1 MTPERW
7 QQIKAIVSNA
17 LERELGRRAQFL
29 AQACG
34 GDAAL
39 RAEVDSLLAHEQPA
53 EDFIEQPAFELPT
66 TLTTQG
72 GGRPEAAQRIG
83 PYKLLRELGR
93 GGMGAVWLAAR
104 DDEFRKQVAIKLIK
118 RGMDSDFILRRF
130 RTERQI
136 LASLDHPH
144 IARLLDGGTTED
156 GSPYLVM
163 EYAEGQP
170 LGDYCDSRRLTTPE
184 RLRLFRD
191 VCAAVHYAHQHLVVH
206 RDLKPSNIL
215 VTQDGVTK
223 DGTVKLLDFGIA
235 KLLTPELSA
244 ETLDPTAPELRL
256 MTPEYASPEQVRGL
270 PITTASD
277 VYSLGV
283 VLYELLTGHRPYRL
297 KSRAPHEVMRAVCDS
312 EPERPSTAVTREET
326 ISTGENAVTLT
337 PEAVSRTRD
346 GQPATLRRRLKGDID
361 NIVLMALRKEP
372 QRRYASVEQFSEDI
386 RRHLEGL
393 PVIARRSTFGYR
405 ASKFVRRNR
414 LAVGAAAVVLVTLV
428 VGIVLTAQ
436 ARARAERR
444 FNEVRQLA
452 KAVVFDYNDAIEKLP
467 GSTPVRQRIV
477 SDALKYLD
485 GLSREAGGDRAL
497 KLELAEAYQRIGNIQ
512 GNGNVSNLGDT
523 EGALTSYRKALA
535 LQESLAADGRK
546 NTDVR
551 RHLAKTYT
559 LIGDVLWDMGKLNE
573 TLESYK
579 RALPLREADVA
590 DHPNGVEEKRE
601 LAKLLLSL
609 GDLSGND
616 GMANLGDTAAG
627 AAYHR
632 RSLAIREALAAAQPQ
647 NADLR
652 RDLFDGLLRMGDIQR
667 AAGESSAAVETYRQ
681 GLAMIEELS
690 AADPHDIYKRTE
702 IANTAIRLGRLLNE
716 RERAAE
722 ALEAIEKAVAVME
735 SLAAAESANAAFK
748 RNLSV
753 TYNHAA
759 ISLLK
764 LNRPAEAL
772 KRTRQAMA
780 IIESLA
786 AADGSNKSFRADF
799 AITRRRMGDAYALL
813 NDTTTALNLYR
824 QALTLQE
831 EAQAEAPSA
840 NLREGIAISRWRIA
854 GLLARTGDLSGAL
867 NFYGQALANYDA
879 LFASGLRN
887 VVMRRDYA
895 ATQAKAAAV
904 YAQLNRW
911 PEAREAYQLSLDIY
925 TELRGQG
932 ALPEADTGKPDELAR
947 EIAKC
952 DAALAK
958 VR

>member
-1 MTPERW
+1 
-7 QQIKAIVSNA
+7 
-17 LERELGRRAQFL
+17 
-29 AQACG
+29 
-34 GDAAL
+34 
-39 RAEVDSLLAHEQPA
+39 
-53 EDFIEQPAFELPT
+53 LPT
-66 TLTTQG
+66 PLT
-72 GGRPEAAQRIG
+72 PAAHPPCR
-83 PYKLLRELGR
+83 
-93 GGMGAVWLAAR
+93 AR
-104 DDEFRKQVAIKLIK
+104 
-118 RGMDSDFILRRF
+118 RR
-130 RTERQI
+130 TKRQI
-136 LASLDHPH
+136 LASLDHPN

-170 LGDYCDSRRLTTPE
+170 LADYCDSRKLTTAE

-191 VCAAVHYAHQHLVVH
+191 VCAAVHYAHQRLVVH
-206 RDLKPSNIL
+206 RDLKPSNI
-215 VTQDGVTK
+215 VVTK
-223 DGTVKLLDFGIA
+223 DGAVKLLDFGIA

-244 ETLDPTAPELRL
+244 ETIDPTSPELRM

-297 KSRAPHEVMRAVCDS
+297 KSRAPHEIMRAVCDS

-326 ISTGENAVTLT
+326 VSAGASAVTLT
-337 PEAVSRTRD
+337 PEAVSKTRD

-405 ASKFVRRNR
+405 ASKFVGRNK
-414 LAVGAAAVVLVTLV
+414 LAVGAAAVVFVTLA
-428 VGIVLTAQ
+428 VGIVLTAR
-436 ARARAERR
+436 AGARAERR

-452 KAVVFDYNDAIEKLP
+452 KAVVFDYSDEIERLP

-485 GLSREAGGDRAL
+485 GLAREAGGDRAL

-512 GNGNVSNLGDT
+512 GNGNYNNLGDT
-523 EGALTSYRKALA
+523 DGALTSYRKALA
-535 LQESLAADGRK
+535 LQESLAADEPK

-551 RHLAKTYT
+551 RHLAQTYT

-579 RALPLREADVA
+579 RALPLREAAVA

-616 GMANLGDTAAG
+616 GMANLGDTVAG

-632 RSLAIREALAAAQPQ
+632 KSLAIREALAAAQPQ
-647 NADLR
+647 RAELR
-652 RDLFDGLLRMGDIQR
+652 RDLYDGLLRIGDMQR
-667 AAGESSAAVETYRQ
+667 ITGDADAAVETYRKC
-681 GLAMIEELS
+681 LALIEELS
-690 AADPHDIYKRTE
+690 AADPQNVYRRME

-716 RERAAE
+716 QERAAE
-722 ALEAIEKAVAVME
+722 ALEAIRKALAIME

-753 TYNHAA
+753 THSYAV

-764 LNRPAEAL
+764 LKRPAEAL
-772 KRTRQAMA
+772 EHARQSMA

-786 AADGSNKSFRADF
+786 AADASNQTFRADL
-799 AITRRRMGDAYALL
+799 AVAHRRTGDAFAQL
-813 NDTTTALNLYR
+813 NDVPAALRHHR

-831 EAQAEAPSA
+831 EMKAEVPDTSLHE
-840 NLREGIAISRWRIA
+840 NVAISQWRVA
-854 GLLARTGDLSGAL
+854 DLLARAGDANGAL
-867 NFYGQALANYDA
+867 GYYGKSLANYDA
-879 LFASGLRN
+879 LFAAGSGDDIT
-887 VVMRRDYA
+887 RRDFA
-895 ATQAKAAAV
+895 ATLAKTAAL
-904 YAQLNRW
+904 YAGLGRW
-911 PEAREAYQLSLDIY
+911 SEARAAYQRSLDVY
-925 TELRGQG
+925 VQLRGKG
-932 ALPEADTGKPDELAR
+932 GCPKRKRASPMSLPAR
-947 EIAKC
+947 
-952 DAALAK
+952 L
-958 VR
+958 

>member
-7 QQIKAIVSNA
+7 RQIKAIVNDA
-17 LERELGRRAQFL
+17 LEQAPGSRARFL
-29 AQACG
+29 AEACG

-39 RAEVDSLLAHEQPA
+39 RAEVDSLLAHEEPA
-53 EDFIEQPAFELPT
+53 ENFIEQPAFELPT
-66 TLTTQG
+66 TLTTDADR
-72 GGRPEAAQRIG
+72 RPEPARRIG
-83 PYKLLRELGR
+83 PYKLVREIGH
-93 GGMGAVWLAAR
+93 GGMGAVWLAVR

-170 LGDYCDSRRLTTPE
+170 LADYCDSRKLTTAE

-191 VCAAVHYAHQHLVVH
+191 VCAAVHYAHQRLVVH
-206 RDLKPSNIL
+206 RDLKPSNII
-215 VTQDGVTK
+215 VTK
-223 DGTVKLLDFGIA
+223 DGAVKLLDFGIA

-244 ETLDPTAPELRL
+244 ETIDPTAPELRL

-297 KSRAPHEVMRAVCDS
+297 KSRAPHEIMRAVCDS
-312 EPERPSTAVTREET
+312 EPERPSTAVTREEMV
-326 ISTGENAVTLT
+326 STGENTVTLT

-405 ASKFVRRNR
+405 ASKFVGRNK
-414 LAVGAAAVVLVTLV
+414 LAVGAAAVVFVTLA
-428 VGIVLTAQ
+428 VGIVLTAR

-452 KAVVFDYNDAIEKLP
+452 KAVVFEYSDEIEKLP

-485 GLSREAGGDRAL
+485 GLAREAGDDRAL

-512 GNGNVSNLGDT
+512 GNSNYSNLGDT

-535 LQESLAADGRK
+535 LQEPLAADEPQ

-551 RHLAKTYT
+551 RHLAQTYT

-579 RALPLREADVA
+579 RALPLREAAVA

-609 GDLSGND
+609 GDLSSND
-616 GMANLGDTAAG
+616 GMANLGDTVAG

-632 RSLAIREALAAAQPQ
+632 KSLAIREALAAAQPQ

-652 RDLFDGLLRMGDIQR
+652 RDLFDGLVRMGDIQR
-667 AAGESSAAVETYRQ
+667 AAGESNTAVETYRQ
-681 GLAMIEELS
+681 GLTMIEGLS
-690 AADPHDIYKRTE
+690 AADPHNVYKRTE
-702 IANTAIRLGRLLNE
+702 IASTAIRLGRLLNE
-716 RERAAE
+716 QERAAE
-722 ALEAIEKAVAVME
+722 ALEAIKKALTVME
-735 SLAAAESANAAFK
+735 SLAAAEAANAAFK

-753 TYNHAA
+753 AHNHAVV
-759 ISLLK
+759 SLLK
-764 LNRPAEAL
+764 LNRPAKAL
-772 KRTRQAMA
+772 EHARKSIT
-780 IIESLA
+780 IIEALA
-786 AADGSNKSFRADF
+786 AADAGNKTFRADL
-799 AITRRRMGDAYALL
+799 AIAHRRTGDAFAQM
-813 NDTTTALNLYR
+813 NDVPAALNHHR
-824 QALTLQE
+824 QALALQE
-831 EAQAEAPSA
+831 EMKAEVPDTGLHE
-840 NLREGIAISRWRIA
+840 NVAISQWRVA
-854 GLLARTGDLSGAL
+854 DLLARAGDADGAL
-867 NFYGQALANYDA
+867 DYYGKSLANYDA
-879 LFASGLRN
+879 LFAAGSGDN
-887 VVMRRDYA
+887 ITRRDFA
-895 ATQAKAAAV
+895 ATLAKAAAV
-904 YAQLNRW
+904 HAKFSRW
-911 PEAREAYQLSLDIY
+911 REARSAYQRSLDVY
-925 TELRGQG
+925 VELRAKG
-932 ALPEADTGKPDELAR
+932 ALPEAEAGKPDELAR
-947 EIAKC
+947 EIVKC
-952 DAALAK
+952 DAAQARL
-958 VR
+958 R

>member
-7 QQIKAIVSNA
+7 QQIKAIVNDA
-17 LERELGRRAQFL
+17 LEREPGERAQFL

-66 TLTTQG
+66 TLTTHG
-72 GGRPEAAQRIG
+72 NGRPEPARRIG
-83 PYKLLRELGR
+83 PYKLVREIGH
-93 GGMGAVWLAAR
+93 GGMGAVWLAVR
-104 DDEFRKQVAIKLIK
+104 DDEFRKQVAVKLIK

-136 LASLDHPH
+136 LASLDHPN
-144 IARLLDGGTTED
+144 IARLLDGGTTDD

-170 LGDYCDSRRLTTPE
+170 IADYCDRHKLTTAE

-191 VCAAVHYAHQHLVVH
+191 VCAAVHYAHQRLVVH
-206 RDLKPSNIL
+206 RDLKPSNII
-215 VTQDGVTK
+215 VTK
-223 DGTVKLLDFGIA
+223 DGAVKLLDFGIA
-235 KLLTPELSA
+235 KLLTPEMSSQ
-244 ETLDPTAPELRL
+244 TLDPTAPELRL
-256 MTPEYASPEQVRGL
+256 MTPEYASPEQVRGE

-326 ISTGENAVTLT
+326 VSAGESAVTLT
-337 PEAVSRTRD
+337 PETVSKTRD
-346 GQPATLRRRLKGDID
+346 GQPAALRRRLKGDID

-386 RRHLEGL
+386 RRHLDGL
-393 PVIARRSTFGYR
+393 PVIARKSTLGYR

-414 LAVGAAAVVLVTLV
+414 LAVGAAALVLVTLV
-428 VGIVLTAQ
+428 AGIVLTTR

-452 KAVVFDYNDAIEKLP
+452 KAVVFDYSDEIEKLP

-485 GLSREAGGDRAL
+485 GLAREAGDDRAL

-512 GNGNVSNLGDT
+512 GNGNYNNLGDT
-523 EGALTSYRKALA
+523 QGALTSYRKALA
-535 LQESLAADGRK
+535 LQEPLAADEPR

-551 RHLAKTYT
+551 RHLARTHA

-573 TLESYK
+573 TLESYR
-579 RALPLREADVA
+579 RALTLREAEVAENPNDVEA
-590 DHPNGVEEKRE
+590 KRE
-601 LAKLLLSL
+601 LAGLLLSL
-609 GDLSGND
+609 GDLSGNE
-616 GMANLGDTAAG
+616 GVANLGDTAA
-627 AAYHR
+627 ATAYHR
-632 RSLAIREALAAAQPQ
+632 KSFAIREALAAVEPQ
-647 NADLR
+647 KAELR
-652 RDLFDGLLRMGDIQR
+652 RDLYDGLLRLGDMQR
-667 AAGESSAAVETYRQ
+667 ITGDANAAVETYRKC
-681 GLAMIEELS
+681 LTLIEELS
-690 AADPHDIYKRTE
+690 AADPHNVYRRSE

-716 RERAAE
+716 QERAAE
-722 ALEAIEKAVAVME
+722 ALEAIKKALSVME
-735 SLAAAESANAAFK
+735 SLAAAESANAAFR
-748 RNLSV
+748 RNLCV
-753 TYNHAA
+753 THSYAV

-764 LNRPAEAL
+764 LKRPAEAL
-772 KRTRQAMA
+772 EHARKSMA

-786 AADGSNKSFRADF
+786 AADASNQMFRADL
-799 AITRRRMGDAYALL
+799 AIAHRRTGDAFAQL
-813 NDTTTALNLYR
+813 NDVPAALRHHR

-831 EAQAEAPSA
+831 EMKAEVPDTSLHE
-840 NLREGIAISRWRIA
+840 NVAISQWRVA
-854 GLLARTGDLSGAL
+854 DLLARAGDANGAL
-867 NFYGQALANYDA
+867 AYYGKSLANYDA
-879 LFASGLRN
+879 LLAAGSGDN
-887 VVMRRDYA
+887 ITRRDFA
-895 ATQAKAAAV
+895 ATLAKAAAIHV
-904 YAQLNRW
+904 KLSRW
-911 PEAREAYQLSLDIY
+911 REARSAYQRSLDVY
-925 TELRGQG
+925 VELRGKG
-932 ALPEADTGKPDELAR
+932 ALPEAETGKPDELAR

-952 DAALAK
+952 DQSLA
-958 VR
+958 RRR